1 MNRIEYILIINFNSK
16 EEALAYIQE
25 SGLSFSFSVLNVEIF
40 NSIGELIEA
49 PLEYNSFNVDE
60 ISLSNASDP
69 LPGELYIEDGFLK
82 YYKEI

>member
-1 MNRIEYILIINFNSK
+1 MNRIEYIIIVNFPTK

-25 SGLSFSFSVLNVEIF
+25 SGLSFSFSVLGVEIF
-40 NSIGELIEA
+40 NPLGELIEA

-60 ISLSNASDP
+60 ISLSNTSDP